1 MTLRALRQTQLIS
14 GLVFLVVL
22 VSPTMAQDDG
32 ELERLADKVTQ
43 HIATQMTGW
52 QHKRLIQPS
61 KDVVIDFWT
70 SPNRIVK
77 ISMMQRKSVEEAHDS
92 FVKLPRQE
100 PDTWELKGLGEE
112 AYSWGYGGSNI
123 VFRRGKYTVYVST
136 NAEVDRD
143 ADAGALSQEQKSERR
158 ISEMTRLSRE
168 FARHAAAVIVPEI
181 PASQVRVPWK
191 FAGDS
196 IPEPPQQKS
205 SWTPPQTQL
214 PPNLISATARLFE
227 QGLADPRGMEYR
239 EIEID
244 LGRAWDPRFVVKT
257 NGWILPGPT
266 TSQRFAVCWNGLV
279 YPIVSVG
286 NQVDLRADIDAAIKT
301 DEENHAKRAITDP
314 TPFYRFRDA
323 KPEGYSLSATSLLPI
338 KVCLLLRL
346 GRTDLAERVW
356 ATWTIGMDPKINDDS
371 IHLADPYLMLAVD
384 WTWAIFDRAINAHM
398 RGDDRLCAISALMAV
413 SFEKSIRQEIPMR
426 PALRSRQYAQEYMNF
441 LQPLALLIQD
451 QERRAKHPR
460 IAAVPRDAATLRQQT
475 TVQLIDYL
483 DEAQA
488 IQMGY
493 PGGIDMDEDSVV
505 AELVRRGNDAVEP
518 LLNALENDTRLTRSV
533 RSSRPWHRDRHFMT
547 VYETA
552 LQALRRILS
561 VGNDNSEDWENI
573 EKGLEGRR
581 TVAARLRR
589 LAQR

>member
-1 MTLRALRQTQLIS
+1 MMLKALMQRQLIS
-14 GLVFLVVL
+14 PLIVFSVL
-22 VSPTMAQDDG
+22 ASTAMSQDDG
-32 ELERLADKVTQ
+32 ELERLANKVTQ

-61 KDVVIDFWT
+61 KDVIVDFWT
-70 SPNRIVK
+70 HPNRIVK
-77 ISMMQRKSVEEAHDS
+77 ISMMQRKSVEEAHDNLVQFAS
-92 FVKLPRQE
+92 VER
-100 PDTWELKGLGEE
+100 DARELKGLGDE

-123 VFRRGKYTVYVST
+123 VVRRGTYTVYVST
-136 NAEVDRD
+136 NAEVNRD
-143 ADAGALSQEQKSERR
+143 ADAGALSREQKSERR

-168 FARHAAAVIVPEI
+168 FARHAATVIQPAI
-181 PASQVRVPWK
+181 PASQVRAPSK

-196 IPEPPQQKS
+196 IPEPPQQKN

-214 PPNLISATARLFE
+214 PANLISATTRLFE

-257 NGWILPGPT
+257 TGWILPGET

-279 YPIVSVG
+279 YPIVSIG
-286 NQVDLRADIDAAIKT
+286 NEVDLSTDIYAAIKT
-301 DEENHAKRAITDP
+301 DDENRAKRAITVP
-314 TPFYRFRDA
+314 MPFYRFRNA
-323 KPEGYSLSATSLLPI
+323 MPEGYSLSATSLLPI

-371 IHLADPYLMLAVD
+371 IHLSDPYLMLAVD
-384 WTWAIFDRAINAHM
+384 WTWAIFDRAINAHI
-398 RGDDRLCAISALMAV
+398 RGDDRLSSISALMAV
-413 SFEKSIRQEIPMR
+413 SIGKSIRQEIPIR
-426 PALRSRQYAQEYMNF
+426 PALRARPYAQEYINF

-460 IAAVPRDAATLRQQT
+460 TTPAPRDAATLRQQST
-475 TVQLIDYL
+475 AQLIDYL
-483 DEAQA
+483 DEAVA
-488 IQMGY
+488 FQMSI
-493 PGGIDMDEDSVV
+493 PGGIDMEQDPVV
-505 AELVRRGNDAVEP
+505 AELIWRGKGAVEP
-518 LLNALENDTRLTRSV
+518 LLNALENDTRLTRAV

-552 LQALRRILS
+552 LQALRHILM
-561 VGNDNSEDWENI
+561 VWNQNPEDWENI
-573 EKGLEGRR
+573 EKGPEGRR
-581 TVAARLRR
+581 TVAARLRM

>member
-1 MTLRALRQTQLIS
+1 MFKAFTTRQLI
-14 GLVFLVVL
+14 GALVLGGVL
-22 VSPTMAQDDG
+22 AGTAISQNDV
-32 ELERLADKVTQ
+32 ELERLANQVTE

-52 QHKRLIQPS
+52 QHKRLMQPS
-61 KDVVIDFWT
+61 KDIVVDFWT
-70 SPNRIVK
+70 GTNRIVK
-77 ISMMQRKSVEEAHDS
+77 ISIMQRTSVEEAHYN
-92 FVKLPRQE
+92 FMKLPREEQ
-100 PDTWELKGLGEE
+100 DTRELKGLGDE
-112 AYSWGYGGSNI
+112 AYSWGYGRSNI

-143 ADAGALSQEQKSERR
+143 VDAGPLSGEQKSERK
-158 ISEMTRLSRE
+158 ISEMTRLSSE
-168 FARHAAAVIVPEI
+168 FAKHIAAVIDPAI
-181 PASQVRVPWK
+181 PASQVSVPSK
-191 FAGDS
+191 FAEDS

-214 PPNLISATARLFE
+214 PANLISATTRLFE

-244 LGRAWDPRFVVKT
+244 LGRVWDPRFAVKT
-257 NGWILPGPT
+257 NGWILPSPT
-266 TSQRFAVCWNGLV
+266 ASQRFAVCWNGLV

-286 NQVDLRADIDAAIKT
+286 NQVNLPADIDAAIKT
-301 DEENHAKRAITDP
+301 DEENRAKRAITDP

-384 WTWAIFDRAINAHM
+384 WTWAMFDRAINAHI
-398 RGDDRLCAISALMAV
+398 RGDDRLSSISALMAV
-413 SFEKSIRQEIPMR
+413 SIEKSIRQEIPMR
-426 PALRSRQYAQEYMNF
+426 PALRSRQYAERYMNF
-441 LQPLALLIQD
+441 LQPLALLISD

-460 IAAVPRDAATLRQQT
+460 TTPPPRDAVTLRQQST
-475 TVQLIDYL
+475 EQLIDYL
-483 DEAQA
+483 DEAVA
-488 IQMGY
+488 FQMSI
-493 PGGIDMDEDSVV
+493 PGGIDMEQDPVV
-505 AELVRRGNDAVEP
+505 AELIRRGKGAVEP
-518 LLNALENDTRLTRSV
+518 LLNALENDTRLTRAV

-552 LQALRRILS
+552 LQALRHILM
-561 VGNDNSEDWENI
+561 VWNQNPEDWENI
-573 EKGLEGRR
+573 EKGPEGRR
-581 TVAARLRR
+581 TVAVRLRM

>member
-1 MTLRALRQTQLIS
+1 MQRQLLS
-14 GLVFLVVL
+14 GLLVFGVL
-22 VSPTMAQDDG
+22 ASTAMSQDDS

-61 KDVVIDFWT
+61 KDVIIDFWT

-77 ISMMQRKSVEEAHDS
+77 ISMMQRKSVEEAHDN
-92 FVKLPRQE
+92 FVKLPSEE
-100 PDTWELKGLGEE
+100 PNTRELKGLGDE
-112 AYSWGYGGSNI
+112 AYSWGYRQSNI
-123 VFRRGKYTVYVST
+123 AFRRGKYTVYVST

-143 ADAGALSQEQKSERR
+143 ADAGALSREQQSERR
-158 ISEMTRLSRE
+158 ISEMIRLSSE
-168 FARHAAAVIVPEI
+168 FARHAAAVIVPAI
-181 PASQVRVPWK
+181 PASQVRVLSK

-205 SWTPPQTQL
+205 SWAPPQTQL
-214 PPNLISATARLFE
+214 PATLISATTRLFE

-239 EIEID
+239 EIEIY
-244 LGRAWDPRFVVKT
+244 LGPAWRPNLTGKT
-257 NGWILPGPT
+257 HGWVLPGAS

-279 YPIVSVG
+279 YPIISVA
-286 NQVDLRADIDAAIKT
+286 NEVDVRTDIEAAIKT
-301 DEENHAKRAITDP
+301 DEENRAKRASTDP

-346 GRTDLAERVW
+346 GRVDLAERVW

-384 WTWAIFDRAINAHM
+384 WTWAIYDRAINAHM

-426 PALRSRQYAQEYMNF
+426 PELRARQHAQEYMDF

-460 IAAVPRDAATLRQQT
+460 TSPMPRDRATLRQQT
-475 TVQLIDYL
+475 TGQLIDYL
-483 DEAQA
+483 DEALA

-493 PGGIDMDEDSVV
+493 PGGIDMDQDSVV
-505 AELVRRGNDAVEP
+505 AELIRRGKEAVEP

-533 RSSRPWHRDRHFMT
+533 RSSRPWHSDRHFMT

-561 VGNDNSEDWENI
+561 VGNENPEDWENI
-573 EKGLEGRR
+573 EMGPEGRR
-581 TVAARLRR
+581 AVAARLRM
-589 LAQR
+589 LAQAISQVK